1 MAVMHSKFPEPE
13 PSQEISA
20 NIVTHAIK
28 SVFFIVL
35 CAVGVLIGVSSCC
48 F

>member
-20 NIVTHAIK
+20 NIVTPAIK

-35 CAVGVLIGVSSCC
+35 CAVGVLISVSSCC